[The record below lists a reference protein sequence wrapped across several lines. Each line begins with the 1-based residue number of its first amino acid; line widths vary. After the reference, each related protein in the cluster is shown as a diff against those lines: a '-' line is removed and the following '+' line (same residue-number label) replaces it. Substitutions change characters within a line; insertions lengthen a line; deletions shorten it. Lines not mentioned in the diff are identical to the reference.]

1 MAGAIVAE
9 GGSEE
14 AAMKAFAVTTAAAVF
29 LAVGTAGAQT
39 VPPPVRST
47 PAPQA
52 RPAPEPH
59 QVEGK
64 VSKVDP
70 ASQTIG
76 VSRGWFGLFGRTLQV
91 TDHTE
96 IRIAGRGATL
106 GEVQEGD
113 RVKASFEVR
122 EGKSVAT
129 SIEVSPE
136 EPSAPPP
143 ARGTPG
149 LPRPPSG
156 SSRPATQ

>member
-1 MAGAIVAE
+1 
-9 GGSEE
+9 
-14 AAMKAFAVTTAAAVF
+14 MKAFAVTTAAAVL
-29 LAVGTAGAQT
+29 LAVGSAGAQT
-39 VPPPVRST
+39 AQPPVRSA
-47 PAPQA
+47 PAPA
-52 RPAPEPH
+52 SRPAPEPH

-64 VSKVDP
+64 VTKVDP

-76 VSRGWFGLFGRTLQV
+76 VSRGWFGLFGRTLLV
-91 TDHTE
+91 TDRTE

-113 RVKASFEVR
+113 KVKASFEVR
-122 EGKSVAT
+122 EGRTVAT

-136 EPSAPPP
+136 EPGPAPPP